1 MNMMMIYI
9 YMKIH
14 KDIVGFNKCFHRYVK
29 KDARVSL
36 AGTDLVV
43 ANITQEV
50 IVNCHDHRK
59 HHNICRHLRHDYD
72 W

>member
-50 IVNCHDHRK
+50 IVNCHDHCK
-59 HHNICRHLRHDYD
+59 HHNILIY
-72 W
+72 